1 MLYGSENFETL
12 LLLQFKSFYTQTLA
26 TDSFLIVVPIK
37 CFFFFFWNFEIWEL
51 KKLLKFIFY
60 IVLNGDFKNLNFL
73 QNCLS

>member
-37 CFFFFFWNFEIWEL
+37 CFFFFFLEF
-51 KKLLKFIFY
+51 
-60 IVLNGDFKNLNFL
+60 
-73 QNCLS
+73 